1 MWDGGVC
8 IYGILGVLYNYTSS
22 YRLLT
27 SWGYFS
33 REVLKKN
40 PLTPISK
47 HENLL
52 INLTFQLHFT
62 PSNCPWLNWL
72 KRFCSL
78 NMHKNQ
84 GATLLQ
90 NDSCAN
96 YHVESGNLTHSGGAT
111 LSSGCSQEHLT
122 WKKKKKSIYIN
133 YFFLFVYP

>member
-8 IYGILGVLYNYTSS
+8 IYGVLYNYPSS

-33 REVLKKN
+33 REVLKKI

-52 INLTFQLHFT
+52 IHLTFQLHFT
-62 PSNCPWLNWL
+62 PSNYPWLNWL

-78 NMHKNQ
+78 SMHKNQ
-84 GATLLQ
+84 GAILLQ

-96 YHVESGNLTHSGGAT
+96 YHGESGNLTHSGGAT
-111 LSSGCSQEHLT
+111 LSSGNTLT
-122 WKKKKKSIYIN
+122 WKYIYIIIKFFYLFTLKKKIRNTLK
-133 YFFLFVYP
+133 